1 VREIQVLP
9 QPRFLALFRVALEVT
24 VETGAALVLAVPVV
38 AGAIH
43 LVFAARARAVL
54 AARVGAKAVAP
65 EGAVLTVMGASVEVA
80 ALAVEAPEAPALT
93 VLRVAVL
100 VAAAAEPVVRR
111 APPVAPE
118 VLERQLTPPLSMP

>member
-1 VREIQVLP
+1 MREIQVLP

-24 VETGAALVLAVPVV
+24 VETGVALVLAVPVV
-38 AGAIH
+38 AGAMH
-43 LVFAARARAVL
+43 LALTPARAVL

-100 VAAAAEPVVRR
+100 VVAAVEPVVRR

-118 VLERQLTPPLSMP
+118 VLERQLIPRPLTL